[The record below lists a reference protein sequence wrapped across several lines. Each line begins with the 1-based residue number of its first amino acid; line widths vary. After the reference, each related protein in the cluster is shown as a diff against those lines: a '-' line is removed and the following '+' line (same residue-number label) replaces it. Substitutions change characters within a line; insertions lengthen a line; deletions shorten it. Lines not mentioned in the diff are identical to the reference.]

1 MLLEIFL
8 GMNMVGQKAAQEAE
22 AATNQEAEMTMAEAR
37 TLVAT
42 QVDQH

>member
-22 AATNQEAEMTMAEAR
+22 AATNQEAAMVEAI
-37 TLVAT
+37 TLLAT
-42 QVDQH
+42 QVEQH